1 HTPVR
6 ELCEGF
12 PPEFATYLSTVRK
25 YAFEETPD
33 YNYLRGLFDTVLAN
47 NGDTDDDVY
56 DWNLLNNGYG
66 YAASSA
72 AVTAARHDTQNGR
85 ASGAYQRGENQNHIS
100 NQALR
105 SYDNVAHRQSTPN
118 LDHSAANTP
127 GKHSRDQLSPADAKV
142 LNPMTSAL
150 AANGDAQQLSSKPN
164 GLAHHSAED
173 ANVNMPAN
181 NHHHSRANE
190 KQGLMFKLNLLTD
203 TFTIVPRLDR
213 PSTYKDHQY
222 QGSTEQ
228 WSTDLART
236 TTLYVGNLSFYTTE
250 EQLYEIFSKAGEIK
264 RIIMGL
270 SRNDKT
276 PCGFC
281 FVEYYT
287 HENALECMKYVN
299 GTKLDDRIVRTD
311 LDPGFK
317 EGRQFGRGRSGGQV
331 RDEYRQ

>member
-1 HTPVR
+1 
-6 ELCEGF
+6 
-12 PPEFATYLSTVRK
+12 
-25 YAFEETPD
+25 
-33 YNYLRGLFDTVLAN
+33 
-47 NGDTDDDVY
+47 
-56 DWNLLNNGYG
+56 
-66 YAASSA
+66 
-72 AVTAARHDTQNGR
+72 
-85 ASGAYQRGENQNHIS
+85 
-100 NQALR
+100 
-105 SYDNVAHRQSTPN
+105 
-118 LDHSAANTP
+118 
-127 GKHSRDQLSPADAKV
+127 
-142 LNPMTSAL
+142 MTSAL
-150 AANGDAQQLSSKPN
+150 VANGDAQQLSSKPN

-173 ANVNMPAN
+173 ANLNTPTN
-181 NHHHSRANE
+181 NHHHSRVNE
-190 KQGLMFKLNLLTD
+190 KQGLMFKIKSAFVAELNSPMAPATLFDDSLLTD

-270 SRNDKT
+270 SRTDKT

-317 EGRQFGRGRSGGQV
+317 EGRQFGRG
-331 RDEYRQ
+331 